1 MNEIQLT
8 VVKAYPKD
16 AGRGMARLDPYVL
29 QMLQLSPGDIIE
41 IEGRRVTGAKV
52 WRADRQ
58 DWGQETIRIDSYV
71 RQNASSG
78 IGERVKIR
86 RAPIKD
92 AERVVFAPPQGSD
105 VQFGHD
111 AETIVKQ
118 QTFKRPILLGDII
131 PILTTPSPF
140 GGADAA
146 AHRN

>member
-29 QMLQLSPGDIIE
+29 QTLQLSPGDIIE

-71 RQNASSG
+71 RQNAGSG

-86 RAPIKD
+86 R
-92 AERVVFAPPQGSD
+92 G
-105 VQFGHD
+105 
-111 AETIVKQ
+111 
-118 QTFKRPILLGDII
+118 
-131 PILTTPSPF
+131 TTC
-140 GGADAA
+140 
-146 AHRN
+146 RT